1 MSNND
6 TPEVPPEYAA
16 EHPTGVA
23 NTYVETSSAPQQPVQ
38 PQQTSEPA
46 PAPAPEPIQ
55 DVHDAPDM
63 SQEHAPQPVETHTI
77 VKSRT
82 RKLPI
87 FVAGLLGTLVGA
99 ALVIALVMSGA
110 FGTTSSDSAITYEP
124 GGETIINVS
133 EEDVSLAE
141 GVAIKT
147 LPSVV
152 SISASMPEGYSEG
165 TGVVIDGDG
174 NIITNH
180 HVISGADAIVVTMDS
195 VDYEATLV
203 GEDPT
208 SDLAVINVDCPAD
221 KLVPIE
227 IGDSDSLVVGE
238 WVMAL
243 GNPFGNQ
250 QSVSSGIV
258 SSLNRSS
265 AVQDESGL
273 AIYVNLIQTDAAINP
288 GNSGGALVNKHGEL
302 IGINSLIES
311 YSGSSSGVGFA
322 IPSNYAMDIA
332 NQIIAGD
339 VPVHPY
345 LGVVVTSVNPFSAEY
360 LGVDEYSGAYVKDV
374 SAGGPAQLAGLQPG
388 DVIIAIDDKPID
400 TSDALIIMVR
410 SHQVGDTITM
420 TVIRDGEEMQLEATL
435 TTDEALREST
445 VDEAEPNDSDVSE
458 PMTDDELF
466 EYFKWLFENRER

>member
-1 MSNND
+1 MSNNN
-6 TPEVPPEYAA
+6 TPEVPSEYS
-16 EHPTGVA
+16 EEYSTGVT
-23 NTYVETSSAPQQPVQ
+23 NTYVETSSTSQQSA
-38 PQQTSEPA
+38 T
-46 PAPAPEPIQ
+46 
-55 DVHDAPDM
+55 
-63 SQEHAPQPVETHTI
+63 PQPSAHNCESTQDANDARQVQTHTI
-77 VKSRT
+77 VRSRT
-82 RKLPI
+82 RKAPI
-87 FVAGLLGTLVGA
+87 FVAALLGTLVGA
-99 ALVIALVMSGA
+99 GLIIALIMSGA
-110 FGTTSSDSAITYEP
+110 FGNMGDDAPITLQP
-124 GGETIINVS
+124 SGETVINVN

-180 HVISGADAIVVTMDS
+180 HVIADADAIVVTMDS

-227 IGDSDSLVVGE
+227 IGDSDSLAVGE

-374 SAGGPAQLAGLQPG
+374 SEDGPAQLAGLQPG
-388 DVIIAIDDKPID
+388 DVIVAIDDQPID

-410 SHQVGDTITM
+410 SHQVGDNIVM
-420 TVIRDGEEMQLEATL
+420 TVIRDDKQIELEATL
-435 TTDEALREST
+435 TSDEALRESI
-445 VDEAEPNDSDVSE
+445 VDEAEPSDSDVSE